1 MSEPRPA
8 GSAELRPRPL
18 VWWLKLGFL
27 SFGGPAGQIA
37 LMHHELVERRR
48 WISEKRFLHALNFC
62 MLLPGPEAQQL
73 ATYIGWLMH
82 RTRGGIAAG
91 ALFVLP
97 SLVDPDRAV
106 VALRRV
112 RRRAGDR
119 RRVLRH
125 QAGGDGDRRLRRVP
139 ARLARADERLDLV
152 DRRRSPSSPIA
163 VARLPFPLVI
173 ALAAAIGFVGGRIDP
188 AKFSLRG
195 GHGAATASHGPA
207 VIDDDTPTP
216 PHARLQPRP
225 LRARAARLARAL
237 GRRDRRARRSPS
249 AAMRC

>member
-1 MSEPRPA
+1 MPSFGEA
-8 GSAELRPRPL
+8 LA
-18 VWWLKLGFL
+18 WWLKLGFL

-97 SLVDPDRAV
+97 SLAILIALSWIYVAFGDVPVIAGAFYGIKPAVTAIVVFAAWRVGSRALTNAWTWSIAV
-106 VALRRV
+106 LALVAV
-112 RRRAGDR
+112 
-119 RRVLRH
+119 
-125 QAGGDGDRRLRRVP
+125 
-139 ARLARADERLDLV
+139 
-152 DRRRSPSSPIA
+152 A
-163 VARLPFPLVI
+163 VARMPFPLVI

-188 AKFSLRG
+188 TKFSLRG
-195 GHGAATASHGPA
+195 GHGARQGVVRSGGHRRR
-207 VIDDDTPTP
+207 
-216 PHARLQPRP
+216 HADADARVFS
-225 LRARAARLARAL
+225 RARFASVLL
-237 GRRDRRARRSPS
+237 HLARRSG
-249 AAMRC
+249 AARSRR